1 MPLHQIERGDGGLA
15 FLQISWG
22 IPHSVLKLTQTDKNS
37 MKVPK
42 PKMLMSKDVV
52 TPFGVRQIKL
62 LWGNVIGADEHGDEV
77 IDQDSTVFLSS
88 VLFNE
93 KNQQPTGE
101 ILNCLRERFDIEP
114 EFREVL
120 VASES
125 SAVWRD
131 SSAHGFRPHISYYER
146 PIEIISGPAHIFCL
160 SHFPFKKQLEK
171 YDSIEQCLEEGFRK
185 SLAACFVAY
194 KAQEARRM
202 VDEVKGVPIR
212 QLVFSGLLGS
222 TSSGKPELLFREILS
237 QATTWFNQSPE
248 LMSMKICLYDE
259 LIERELDDRLG
270 AERGD
275 EPAELESDD
284 IELVRLRLFN
294 LLGFSDKDLVNFSGS
309 NLRAEILK
317 EFKSMV
323 LSSLNPERVEKGL
336 SAPLQEM
343 LWVLDRKSPQ
353 IFELG
358 ASMGKVIEALV
369 ANMCH
374 HFYGEAQKDFFSGI
388 EKLST
393 DRPKSEDLRGL
404 KLSPWYK
411 SYLHGLR
418 VLRNQCAH
426 AAGQDEGQF
435 PQSLEEDD
443 IWVMVFQSN
452 RVLSLHFQLLD
463 KLKSK

>member
-1 MPLHQIERGDGGLA
+1 MR
-15 FLQISWG
+15 
-22 IPHSVLKLTQTDKNS
+22 
-37 MKVPK
+37 VPN

-62 LWGNVIGADEHGDEV
+62 LWGNVVGADEHDNDV
-77 IDQDSTVFLSS
+77 VDQDSTVFLSS
-88 VLFNE
+88 VLYNE

-101 ILNCLRERFDIEP
+101 VLNCIRDKFDVRP

-125 SAVWRD
+125 SAVWCD
-131 SSAHGFRPHISYYER
+131 SGANGLRPRISYYER
-146 PIEIISGPAHIFCL
+146 PAESTSGPAHIFCL

-185 SLAACFVAY
+185 SLAACFIAY
-194 KAQEARRM
+194 KATEARRM
-202 VDEVKGVPIR
+202 VDETKGVRIR
-212 QLVFSGLLGS
+212 HLVFSGLLGS
-222 TSSGKPELLFREILS
+222 SSSGKPELLFRELLS
-237 QATTWFNQSPE
+237 QATIWFNQSPE

-259 LIERELDDRLG
+259 MMERELREKRI
-270 AERGD
+270 AEGGEETVD
-275 EPAELESDD
+275 LKNED

-294 LLGFSDKDLVNFSGS
+294 LLGLSAKDLMNFSGN
-309 NLRAEILK
+309 NLREEILK

-323 LSSLNPERVEKGL
+323 LSSLSHERAETGL
-336 SAPLQEM
+336 SVPLQEL
-343 LWVLDRKSPQ
+343 LWVLDRKNPQ

-369 ANMCH
+369 VNLCQ
-374 HFYGEAQKDFFSGI
+374 HFYGEAKGDFFSGI

-393 DRPKSEDLRGL
+393 DRPKSEDFRGF

-426 AAGQDEGQF
+426 ATQQDKGQF